1 MKYYIAVNNER
12 QGPFSIEELAQKGI
26 TASTLVWTEN
36 MVDWQPAGSIDEL
49 RHVIAPSQGAPVPP
63 YYATT
68 TKKKGMSGCLKFFL
82 VCLVLLALIA
92 GGAALTNP
100 SKEKHQK
107 ELSGIISQA
116 VKETIKSKNTTGLEL
131 DAIYDKVVPKILEN
145 VSDELLEY
153 HNYGLFSTCNLKTDE
168 NKRATIGAFGKVFTL
183 DKEDVKKAIQD
194 AVKNMK
200 SIGDNIS
207 DLDLPI

>member
-1 MKYYIAVNNER
+1 MDLYSPT
-12 QGPFSIEELAQKGI
+12 PF
-26 TASTLVWTEN
+26 
-36 MVDWQPAGSIDEL
+36 
-49 RHVIAPSQGAPVPP
+49 
-63 YYATT
+63 T

-92 GGAALTNP
+92 GAAAVTNP

-153 HNYGLFSTCNLKTDE
+153 HNYGLFS
-168 NKRATIGAFGKVFTL
+168 I
-183 DKEDVKKAIQD
+183 
-194 AVKNMK
+194 
-200 SIGDNIS
+200 
-207 DLDLPI
+207 